1 MFFSLDF
8 LLGKSRPSQEVL
20 EAMENKPKQTSD
32 NDSSKASEPIDPQ
45 KQKEYLE
52 LLEQTMGQVK
62 KQIIDHYDNIQA
74 QIDLRTENLLLSLP
88 EALKNGRDELLER
101 VNEEKEKTMAALA
114 PDSSLIRHKNEY
126 AQTFQLL
133 KAQYNTCGNDPA
145 KREEIHNKLIDLK
158 KKVKVLED
166 FLEDFK
172 NRTLCFEEADKSV
185 YASLIGELVTSKESD
200 CEEEDANESP
210 ANAAASSTSKKTA
223 TASA

>member
-1 MFFSLDF
+1 MFIQPPGID
-8 LLGKSRPSQEVL
+8 Q
-20 EAMENKPKQTSD
+20 
-32 NDSSKASEPIDPQ
+32 DSSEMDSSNKTKKDESVKSSEPIDPA
-45 KQKEYLE
+45 KQKEYVE

-126 AQTFQLL
+126 AQTFQFL

-200 CEEEDANESP
+200 CEEEDA
-210 ANAAASSTSKKTA
+210 ASSQEAAPASAKTA